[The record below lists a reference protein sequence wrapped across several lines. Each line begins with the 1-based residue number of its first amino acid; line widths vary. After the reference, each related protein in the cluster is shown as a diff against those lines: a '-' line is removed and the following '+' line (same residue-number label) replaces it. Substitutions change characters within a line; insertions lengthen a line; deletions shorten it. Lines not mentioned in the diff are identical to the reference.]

1 MPWTFGRVIRQKIWP
16 PSASRRTPVRTQLA
30 APGDLAAD
38 RINDSLH
45 VDDDPPGI
53 ADTCDGK
60 PHVTHMRSIGIVA
73 SGPRVQPEEQAMA
86 ARKSRS
92 KTTAARRTTVAD
104 YLASLTPERRAVIEE
119 ARAFV
124 RRHIRKGYAEFMN
137 WGVIN
142 WGIPLEEFSDTH
154 NGQPLCYVGL
164 GAKKSYN
171 SLYLM
176 GAYDSS
182 NGTYTTPFTQKLLV
196 DAFKKAGK
204 RLDMGKCCLHFKKL
218 GDLELTSVAKV
229 IGMSTPK
236 EYVAYYKRVKGL
248 G

>member
-1 MPWTFGRVIRQKIWP
+1 
-16 PSASRRTPVRTQLA
+16 
-30 APGDLAAD
+30 
-38 RINDSLH
+38 
-45 VDDDPPGI
+45 
-53 ADTCDGK
+53 
-60 PHVTHMRSIGIVA
+60 
-73 SGPRVQPEEQAMA
+73 MA
-86 ARKSRS
+86 ARKSTPSAKATRP
-92 KTTAARRTTVAD
+92 ATVAA
-104 YLASLTPERRAVIEE
+104 YLASLAPEQRMVIEE
-119 ARAFV
+119 ARALV
-124 RRHIRKGYAEFMN
+124 QRHIPRGYTEFMN

-176 GAYDSS
+176 GTFDSS
-182 NGTYTTPFTQKLLV
+182 NGKYTSPFSQKLLV

-218 GDLELTSVAKV
+218 DDLELTSVAKV

-236 EYVAYYKRVKGL
+236 EYIAYYRRMRGL
-248 G
+248 A